1 MELTETCGSDP
12 GAHDSRR
19 DRARSSEGI
28 HGSCPAQG
36 KRHRWAPSNKLV
48 AGAGFEPSTQADDR
62 GLSARVR
69 RSCQVRVRAVCG
81 LRAGAT
87 RLILYV
93 RSCRLF
99 TRVVQEMWSRY
110 AARHHYRAN
119 ISLALGSRPLIR
131 VTRGTFGALRRV
143 QCLVV
148 SSA

>member
-1 MELTETCGSDP
+1 
-12 GAHDSRR
+12 
-19 DRARSSEGI
+19 
-28 HGSCPAQG
+28 
-36 KRHRWAPSNKLV
+36 LV

-99 TRVVQEMWSRY
+99 TRVVQEMWVSLCCEAPLSGEYRARTWLAPAHSSHSRHFRRATSCSMFGRFECVTGAI
-110 AARHHYRAN
+110 AARD
-119 ISLALGSRPLIR
+119 PL
-131 VTRGTFGALRRV
+131 
-143 QCLVV
+143 
-148 SSA
+148 S